1 MDDQTDDYESA
12 PRYSF
17 RPSMMGA
24 PREFA
29 LRNEGLHWRI
39 GRHSATIPYRSI
51 TALRLSYR
59 PISMQSHRFLAE
71 IWAPGMPKLML
82 ASTSCKNL
90 VEHERQDKA
99 YLDFLTALHE
109 RIVAAGGTPLF
120 IRGMPRS
127 LYGPAIAVFVLI
139 TIGLL
144 VLFARGLAEGAFG
157 GVAFI
162 AAFFALFL
170 WQIGSIFRRNLPGSY
185 LPQAL
190 PQAVIPVAKAP

>member
-1 MDDQTDDYESA
+1 MDDQSDDYETA

-29 LRNEGLHWRI
+29 LRSEGLHWQI
-39 GRHSATIPYRSI
+39 GRHSATIPYRAI
-51 TALRLSYR
+51 TALRLSFR
-59 PISMQSHRFLAE
+59 PMSMQSHRFLAE
-71 IWAPGMPKLML
+71 IWAPGMPKLMV

-99 YLDFLTALHE
+99 YSDFISALHE
-109 RIVAAGGTPLF
+109 RIAAAGGTPHF
-120 IRGMPRS
+120 IRGMPAY
-127 LYGPAIAVFVLI
+127 LYWPAIVVFALI
-139 TIGLL
+139 TIGL
-144 VLFARGLAEGAFG
+144 VFLFFRGIAEGAYG
-157 GVAFI
+157 GAAFV

-170 WQIGSIFRRNLPGSY
+170 WQIGSIFRRNVPGTY

-190 PQAVIPVAKAP
+190 PPAVIPAPKTP